1 MRPTCPMRSMFPTP
15 LMKRRDVPC
24 LLLGLVGALAHH
36 AGAATTTTSSDLV
49 GRLQGGRH
57 VLLVRHAY
65 APGVGDPPGF
75 VLDRCE
81 TQRVLDEEGRR
92 QAARIGQWLRTQGV
106 AQARVYTSPR
116 CRCRETAELM
126 RLGPVS
132 VEASLGSFFSQ
143 PQQAQAQNA
152 RLQAFIARAMSD
164 RPTQPLVLVTHHVN
178 IREFTGRDIGTGD
191 MVLATVDARGRMVEH
206 RVYPSP

>member
-1 MRPTCPMRSMFPTP
+1 
-15 LMKRRDVPC
+15 MKRRAVPG
-24 LLLGLVGALAHH
+24 LLLGLVYAFALADP
-36 AGAATTTTSSDLV
+36 ATAAATTSDLAE
-49 GRLQGGRH
+49 RLKGGRH

-92 QAARIGQWLRTQGV
+92 QAVRIGQWMRAQGV
-106 AQARVYTSPR
+106 AQAQVLTSPW
-116 CRCRETAELM
+116 CRCRETADLM
-126 RLGPVS
+126 KLGPVT
-132 VEASLGSFFSQ
+132 VEPSLGSFFSE
-143 PQQAQAQNA
+143 PQQAQAQNT
-152 RLQAFIARAMSD
+152 RLQAFIARALSKQ
-164 RPTQPLVLVTHHVN
+164 PTQPLVLVTHHVN

-191 MVLATVDARGRMVEH
+191 MVLAKVDARGRMIEH